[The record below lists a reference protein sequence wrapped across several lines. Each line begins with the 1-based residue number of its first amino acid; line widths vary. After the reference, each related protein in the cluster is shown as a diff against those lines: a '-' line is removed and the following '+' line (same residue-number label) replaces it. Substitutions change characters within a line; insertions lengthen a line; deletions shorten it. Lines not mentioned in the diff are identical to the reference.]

1 MERERFDFPPSRDF
15 GGQDGPSDDE
25 SFDAR
30 EGHLESIL
38 RRADHVM
45 DRSVNAQ
52 GEQQLQQLRQ
62 RGAE

>member
-1 MERERFDFPPSRDF
+1 MERERFDFRPSRDL
-15 GGQDGPSDDE
+15 GGQDGPSDE

-38 RRADHVM
+38 RQADHVM
-45 DRSVNAQ
+45 DRSVNSQ